1 MSNIF
6 TVLGYKQIG
15 QDLRLSKHLVIK
27 EIGRMEEKECTDV
40 GLESEYLVWNPN
52 STCWLSLG

>member
-15 QDLRLSKHLVIK
+15 QDLSLSKHLVIK
-27 EIGRMEEKECTDV
+27 EIGHMEEKECTDV
-40 GLESEYLVWNPN
+40 GLESEYLV
-52 STCWLSLG
+52 